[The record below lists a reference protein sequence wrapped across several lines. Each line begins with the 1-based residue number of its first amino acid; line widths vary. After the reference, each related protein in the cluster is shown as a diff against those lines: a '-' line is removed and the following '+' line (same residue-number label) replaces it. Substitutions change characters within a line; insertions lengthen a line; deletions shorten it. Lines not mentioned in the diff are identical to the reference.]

1 MNFLIF
7 SLCLSATISYLL
19 APPPRWVS
27 TALVAIALL
36 TGVLLYAS

>member
-1 MNFLIF
+1 MNFLLTSI
-7 SLCLSATISYLL
+7 CVGTTISYLL